1 MTLTEKIKDKIEQ
14 LKGEVDYHENV
25 LSVLNKL
32 KLYIDIISDEQASKD
47 LEEETKLYQLDNPV
61 INHNN
66 SVNRPLGWTTLEEAK
81 QLVEAGLP
89 VETADMCYPHFIR
102 GGADSYDANP
112 VPCSS
117 LDYPYEMPCWS
128 LGALLKL
135 MPKTIS
141 VPVDE
146 RSACFYNLEWQFAN
160 DNSLR
165 YIATNRGEC
174 LIDIYSDHDIGGKS
188 FIETVLEMV
197 VWLIENN
204 YIKTQKK

>member
-1 MTLTEKIKDKIEQ
+1 MNHYTTIEQ
-14 LKGEVDYHENV
+14 SKKLMELG
-25 LSVLNKL
+25 LSPN
-32 KLYIDIISDEQASKD
+32 
-47 LEEETKLYQLDNPV
+47 
-61 INHNN
+61 
-66 SVNRPLGWTTLEEAK
+66 
-81 QLVEAGLP
+81 
-89 VETADMCYPHFIR
+89 TADMCYPHFIR
-102 GGADSYDANP
+102 HGANTYDEIPEIAEEI
-112 VPCSS
+112 
-117 LDYPYEMPCWS
+117 DYPYEMPCWS